1 MQLWIPL
8 WVPLPTPVAAVGV
21 PPKPF
26 HAAPPTRPFW
36 GSAAVDPIDKAV
48 LILAV
53 FFLAIKLLFRTK
65 YWSLGIIFISY

>member
-1 MQLWIPL
+1 LGSPQN
-8 WVPLPTPVAAVGV
+8 LPCPG
-21 PPKPF
+21 
-26 HAAPPTRPFW
+26 HLIRPSR